1 MSRGSSSPQTETLRA
16 RLAVTFGSGQA
27 NEDRKLLEELSL
39 KPQKKS
45 QQMDMSHD
53 EVRFIIVAFILSP
66 ADEGVHC
73 SNPLQEAVRV
83 T

>member
-1 MSRGSSSPQTETLRA
+1 MSWWTSCGSSSPQTETLRA

-53 EVRFIIVAFILSP
+53 EVRFILSP